1 MLFET
6 TFRSLSLFFKHR
18 LFLFLFPLLQR
29 LSTCATVRWYKIAVW
44 IENFSSSTMKCSF
57 WQTIVECYQIEYVH
71 KTARKLCL
79 YDFFFFRRCFR
90 KVSGKKGIAKQ
101 LIGSFRWICAPFATE
116 FISIT
121 VENLSE
127 FHFKFCA
134 NVSESTYIRLSEV
147 GVSRILL
154 GLLFAFFYFFL
165 IFLLSLFHA
174 LYFTTHVNLRD
185 SLSLKIHYRCYTSTI
200 NAHWLHEYSQCLT
213 QSNPNMDILHSHKS
227 VKSSRCDVLV
237 HPSERKSM
245 LQYYNG

>member
-1 MLFET
+1 MCIKPLESSVYTIFSVFHVVFEK
-6 TFRSLSLFFKHR
+6 FR
-18 LFLFLFPLLQR
+18 
-29 LSTCATVRWYKIAVW
+29 
-44 IENFSSSTMKCSF
+44 
-57 WQTIVECYQIEYVH
+57 
-71 KTARKLCL
+71 
-79 YDFFFFRRCFR
+79 
-90 KVSGKKGIAKQ
+90 GKKGIAKQ

-121 VENLSE
+121 VENFSK

-154 GLLFAFFYFFL
+154 GLLFAFLYFFL

-174 LYFTTHVNLRD
+174 LFLTTHVDLRD
-185 SLSLKIHYRCYTSTI
+185 SLSLKIHYRCYTSAI
-200 NAHWLHEYSQCLT
+200 NAHWLHEYSECLT

-237 HPSERKSM
+237 HPSEHKCM